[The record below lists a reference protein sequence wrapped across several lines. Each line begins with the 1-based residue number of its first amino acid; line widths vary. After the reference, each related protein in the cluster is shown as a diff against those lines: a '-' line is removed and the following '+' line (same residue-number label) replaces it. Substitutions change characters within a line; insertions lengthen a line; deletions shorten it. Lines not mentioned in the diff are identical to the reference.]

1 MNLSLEQVHLESFS
15 KEDRQWILQ
24 LQSNPEVV
32 YSIETN
38 EDNDTLVI
46 NNQIFYAYEIVPL
59 LNLIGYERIEAIVQL
74 IGKEDKHATL

>member
-15 KEDRQWILQ
+15 KEDCQRILQ